1 MSSSRD
7 YLRQSISAGSILAL
21 IAGMTLT
28 VIGAIS
34 AAPDTHGDNP
44 WSYAIFVGPA
54 LVTAYLALELCWK
67 GTDALVLQ
75 LAFRVYAVGAIVA
88 ALNTVVFVIAIA
100 GNPVVYGRD
109 DFHYWLSGPYLI
121 IPSLLDYFFGMVSG
135 FAVLL
140 VVTLPFVSVMRSRVA
155 IPANMLS
162 ENPAFA
168 TRNRRA
174 MIALS
179 VLLILVFVIPTLIVI
194 GDTVTVWVGIA
205 LIPLG
210 VFLAIFVSV
219 TQRKAMITEL
229 LGVEPWQQSEPDA
242 QPGSRR

>member
-1 MSSSRD
+1 MSSSA
-7 YLRQSISAGSILAL
+7 YLRESVSVGSILAL
-21 IAGMTLT
+21 IVGMTLT

-34 AAPDTHGDNP
+34 AAPDTHGENP

-54 LVTAYLALELCWK
+54 IVTAYLALELCWK
-67 GTDALVLQ
+67 ATDALVLQ
-75 LAFRVYAVGAIVA
+75 LAFRVYAVGAVVA
-88 ALNTVVFVIAIA
+88 AINTIVFMITITA
-100 GNPVVYGRD
+100 GHPVVYGRD
-109 DFHYWLSGPYLI
+109 DFHYWLNGPYLI

-140 VVTLPFVSVMRSRVA
+140 VITLPFVSVMRSRVA

-179 VLLILVFVIPTLIVI
+179 VLLILVFLVPTLIVI
-194 GDTVTVWVGIA
+194 GNPVTVWIGIA

-242 QPGSRR
+242 QPGRRR